1 MNQRTP
7 GKASHLWNVQ
17 EPGDPY
23 DIRRSMI
30 AKLPDHPNKPMNEY
44 LEMVCLLQGAEIE
57 RLSDYLTEL
66 QCKYREVDRREL
78 DRHSYEVQIK
88 ELAEKNT
95 AYISLK
101 TENDRLRDFIRRQ
114 TLELEEL
121 QKKSIMSMS
130 LEALQ
135 SKYDGVLH
143 ELGLSR
149 EKNER
154 LEQEIAKLNYEI
166 S

>member
-1 MNQRTP
+1 
-7 GKASHLWNVQ
+7 
-17 EPGDPY
+17 
-23 DIRRSMI
+23 
-30 AKLPDHPNKPMNEY
+30 MNEY

-114 TLELEEL
+114 TLELEEF
-121 QKKSIMSMS
+121 QKKSIISMS